1 MIRIIANHFDHSVEM
16 EFPENETVLFTK
28 CMEIQAAENFPPT
41 ALIEEIIEPK
51 KLSVLENQ
59 IVNLDE
65 LNYLA
70 KRFDSFTDGEMA
82 QFFAAMEYED
92 IRNLKDLINLSF
104 NLDKYTLITDVS
116 DMSAVGLAY
125 TLNTEGCVDPKEVG
139 SDKLAR
145 IGYDLLNSNK
155 GIFTPNGLLFKSDKP
170 MKEVYDGQ
178 VFPSYAYKDFILSVD
193 ISYNEKSES
202 VFLPDYEL
210 AIKKSVERLGAPVIE
225 DCELNIECENPNY
238 VLLNDN
244 FADVLNGEG
253 IFELNKLLEVLDETQ
268 VDSKKLR
275 AAIDLMNVST
285 ANNIIT
291 LAENLDDL
299 EFIEDVSCGDYEA
312 IGRFFVDTDCYEEYE
327 ISDDLQGFFNFAEF
341 GEYIAEEKEG
351 EFVPDGFMFYDGV
364 GGMDDLRSQF
374 ESEESMTMGGM

>member
-1 MIRIIANHFDHSVEM
+1 MIKIIANHNNRSVIIT
-16 EFPENETVLFTK
+16 FPANENVLYEK

-51 KLSVLENQ
+51 KLFVLENQ

-125 TLNTEGCVDPKEVG
+125 TLNTEGCVDPKVVG

-225 DCELNIECENPNY
+225 DCELNIECENPDY
-238 VLLNDN
+238 VKLEQYFEKSLSN
-244 FADVLNGEG
+244 EG
-253 IFELNKLLEVLDETQ
+253 IYELNNLLRILDENQ
-268 VDSKKLR
+268 IDAKKLSS
-275 AAIDLMNVST
+275 AIDFTDVST
-285 ANNIIT
+285 ADNIGV
-291 LAENLDDL
+291 LVENLDDL
-299 EFIEDVSCGDYEA
+299 ELIEDVSYGDYEA
-312 IGRFFVDTDCYEEYE
+312 VGRYFVDTDCYEEYE

-351 EFVPDGFMFYDGV
+351 EFVPDGFMFYEGNGEI
-364 GGMDDLRSQF
+364 GGLRNQL

>member
-28 CMEIQAAENFPPT
+28 CMEIHVADDFPPIVT
-41 ALIEEIIEPK
+41 AEE
-51 KLSVLENQ
+51 VLEPRELSTLVNKE
-59 IVNLDE
+59 INLDE
-65 LNYLA
+65 LNFLA
-70 KRFDSFTDGEMA
+70 KRLDSFTDKEMT
-82 QFFAAMEYED
+82 QFFTAANYESMS
-92 IRNLKDLINLSF
+92 NLKDLINLTF
-104 NLDKYTLITDVS
+104 NLDKYTLITDIS
-116 DMSAVGLAY
+116 NMADVGLEY
-125 TLNTEGCVDPKEVG
+125 TLNTSGCIDPKEIG
-139 SDKLAR
+139 SERLAK
-145 IGYDLLNSNK
+145 IGYELLNSNK
-155 GIFTPNGLLFKSDKP
+155 GVFTPYGLMFKSEKP
-170 MKEVYDGQ
+170 MSEVYDGK
-178 VFPSYAYKDFILSVD
+178 VFPDYAYKDFILSVT
-193 ISYNEKSES
+193 ISKNGKSES
-202 VFLPDYEL
+202 LFLPENAL
-210 AIKKSVERLGAPVIE
+210 AIRKAAARVGAPEI
-225 DCELNIECENPNY
+225 DSCEFDIECENPNY
-238 VLLNDN
+238 VLLNDY
-244 FADVLNGEG
+244 FADVLKGEG

-299 EFIEDVSCGDYEA
+299 EFIEDVSYGDYEA

-364 GGMDDLRSQF
+364 GGMDDLRSQL